1 MSSIGKEGEAS
12 LSKETEKSPSLK
24 FGSDSENQGAESA
37 VGEKVEKI
45 RDILFG
51 TQMRDYEKRF
61 TVIEEHLLREVTSL
75 KNETKIRLDS
85 VENYIKKELEL
96 LIDRIKTE
104 HNQREESLSEL
115 LSEMKHLN
123 KTAEKKIN
131 QLDDQLGKSSRDLR
145 QQILDQSKNLSDEI
159 LHKYEN
165 ISTTLGQT
173 AQELRN
179 EKVNRS
185 MLSDL
190 LVETAMR
197 LSDETAKKLGIDSKD
212 IKHE

>member
-1 MSSIGKEGEAS
+1 
-12 LSKETEKSPSLK
+12 
-24 FGSDSENQGAESA
+24 
-37 VGEKVEKI
+37 
-45 RDILFG
+45 
-51 TQMRDYEKRF
+51 
-61 TVIEEHLLREVTSL
+61 
-75 KNETKIRLDS
+75 
-85 VENYIKKELEL
+85 
-96 LIDRIKTE
+96 
-104 HNQREESLSEL
+104 
-115 LSEMKHLN
+115 LN

>member
-1 MSSIGKEGEAS
+1 MSSIEKKGEAS
-12 LSKETEKSPSLK
+12 LSKETEKSPFLK
-24 FGSDSENQGAESA
+24 SGSDSENQGAEP
-37 VGEKVEKI
+37 VMGEKVEKI

-61 TVIEEHLLREVTSL
+61 TLIEERLLREVTSL

-85 VENYIKKELEL
+85 VENYIKKELES

-104 HNQREESLSEL
+104 HDQREESLSEL

-145 QQILDQSKNLSDEI
+145 QQILDQAKNLSDEI
-159 LHKYEN
+159 LHKYED

-179 EKVNRS
+179 ETVNRS
-185 MLSDL
+185 SLSDL
-190 LVETAMR
+190 LVETAVR